1 MTIDELH
8 TDGYAYIVVYCD
20 NHAQIMLKGGEIQK
34 CIMLRAFLAE
44 NRTTLEM

>member
-1 MTIDELH
+1 MTIDEFD
-8 TDGYAYIVVYCD
+8 TDGYAYIVVHCD

-34 CIMLRAFLAE
+34 FIMLRAYLAE